1 MLLGDFSNE
10 RLDVAPIGR
19 DFGWSVIQT
28 ADLDGLREIGLSRTV
43 IGVLVQSGSVGMAW
57 PKVLRSVRTAV
68 PRARIIL
75 CHKADQVDARTQMVD
90 AGAFGVLLTPL
101 AHSEV
106 RQSLGFI
113 WASKITPM
121 QQIASPARKL
131 SSKTSSIEEK
141 VRQAGAA

>member
-1 MLLGDFSNE
+1 MDSAEHSSLAIKVPIVSVMANRGWVVLLGDFSNE
-10 RLDVAPIGR
+10 RLDVAPIG
-19 DFGWSVIQT
+19 
-28 ADLDGLREIGLSRTV
+28 
-43 IGVLVQSGSVGMAW
+43 VLVQSGSLGMAW

-121 QQIASPARKL
+121 QQIASPARKI